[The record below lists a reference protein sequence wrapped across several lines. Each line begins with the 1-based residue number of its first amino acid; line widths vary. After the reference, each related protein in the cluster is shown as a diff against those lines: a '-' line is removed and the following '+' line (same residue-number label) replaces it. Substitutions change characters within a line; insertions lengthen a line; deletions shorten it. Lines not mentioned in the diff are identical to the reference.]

1 VRTDDL
7 DLSREHADALAD
19 DLPPLVVDRQR
30 IVHSAAF
37 RRLQYKTQVFVAL
50 DLEGDHYRTRLTH
63 TLEVAHL
70 ARCLAEALGLNAKLA
85 EVVALAHDLG
95 HPPFGHAG
103 EQALNECMQD
113 HGGFEHNVHA
123 LRVVEYLEHPY
134 PTFRGLNLTRCVR
147 ECLAKHTTQYDRP
160 GPHPLQDERPPP
172 LEGQVAALADRL
184 AYGLHDLQDGLYA
197 ELVEPKQL
205 QGLELWRGA
214 YNSPAGPAGH
224 AWRARLRPAIDRMQ
238 RMLIE
243 DAVAETRRRL
253 AEHAAERGAAVQR
266 AGVEAVALSP
276 QMGERVRELE
286 AFLLEHVYR
295 HEQLV
300 QMDSKARR
308 VITAVFNAYV
318 ERPQLMPSRF
328 AGRVA
333 EQGVQRVAADYVAG
347 MTDRFCSQEHAR
359 LFDPRTDT

>member
-1 VRTDDL
+1 MRTNDPE
-7 DLSREHADALAD
+7 LSREHEDPYTHGLSA
-19 DLPPLVVDRQR
+19 LVVDRQR

-50 DLEGDHYRTRLTH
+50 QSDHYRTRLTH

-70 ARCLAEALGLNAKLA
+70 ARCLAEALGLKAELA
-85 EVVALAHDLG
+85 EAVALAHDLG

-134 PTFRGLNLTRCVR
+134 PTFRGLNLTRRVR

-160 GPHPLQDERPPP
+160 GPHPLQDGRPPP

-197 ELVEPKQL
+197 GLVEPAEL
-205 QGLELWRGA
+205 EGVGLWMSA
-214 YNSPAGPAGH
+214 YSDRPPAAGSE
-224 AWRARLRPAIDRMQ
+224 WRAGLRPAIDNMQ
-238 RMLIE
+238 SALIE
-243 DAVAETRRRL
+243 DGVAETRRRL
-253 AEHAAERGAAVQR
+253 AEHAAELGAAVQP
-266 AGVEAVALSP
+266 AGVQAVALSP

-300 QMDSKARR
+300 QMDSQARR

-318 ERPQLMPSRF
+318 ERPQLMPPRF
-328 AGRVA
+328 AGRAA
-333 EQGVQRVAADYVAG
+333 EQGVQGVAADYVAG
-347 MTDRFCSQEHAR
+347 MTDRFCSQQHAR
-359 LFDPRTDT
+359 VLKRRGCG